1 MLENE
6 QDAKAGKFVLWAGG
20 GCLILMIGMVLG
32 CVLGVGGIV
41 WLTLSPENVTVS
53 VDAPIQIDNGDKVEF
68 TVNVT
73 NDGTDTIEIVGVNIG
88 AEYLDGI
95 AVDSATPAYTD
106 VLPPDET
113 AIGEA
118 LQYFYFSIPVAP
130 GESASI
136 TFSGAAIAPG
146 DYGGSL
152 DVYVDS
158 DFSCI
163 PKVIRTVVK

>member
-1 MLENE
+1 MENE
-6 QDAKAGKFVLWAGG
+6 QNTRAGKIALWAGG
-20 GCLILMIGMVLG
+20 GCLVLMIGMVLG

-41 WLTLSPENVTVS
+41 WLTLPPENVTVS
-53 VDAPIQIDNGDKVEF
+53 VDAPIQIYNGDEVEF

-73 NDGTDTIEIVGVNIG
+73 NEGTDTIEIVGVDIG

-95 AVDSATPAYTD
+95 AIISATPAYTD

-113 AIGEA
+113 AWGGA
-118 LQYFYFSIPVAP
+118 FQNYYFSIPLAP

-136 TFSGAAIAPG
+136 TFTGTTIATG
-146 DYGGSL
+146 DYGGHL
-152 DVYVDS
+152 DICIDS